1 MKKITKAYRC
11 YMEDG
16 SNKIYLNKHAGRAN
30 SNETTIVLADGMKIV
45 KNFYDCRCIE
55 YNGVIYTDSELKTK
69 GNRVHINLYQS
80 GDSEG
85 RPTGKMIQAAEEVEE

>member
-1 MKKITKAYRC
+1 MKKIEKAYKC

-16 SNKIYLNKHAGRAN
+16 SNRIYLNKHAGRA
-30 SNETTIVLADGMKIV
+30 STDEISIVLTDGMKIV

-55 YNGVIYTDSELKTK
+55 YNGVIYTDNELRMK
-69 GNRVHINLYQS
+69 GDRAYINLYQP

-85 RPTGKMIQAAEEVEE
+85 RPTGKMVQVAEEVEA